1 MMIKKA
7 AVCAFVFLVILTA
20 AIVTNLRTQSAYLQE
35 NPSNGVYHMQHFQG
49 GSLLFSPREYVKIIR
64 HSPETL
70 PDQP

>member
-7 AVCAFVFLVILTA
+7 AVCAFVFLVILAA

-35 NPSNGVYHMQHFQG
+35 NPSNGVYHMQHSQG
-49 GSLLFSPREYVKIIR
+49 GAPFFSPREYVKIIR

>member
-7 AVCAFVFLVILTA
+7 AVCAFVFLMILTA
-20 AIVTNLRTQSAYLQE
+20 AIVMNLRTQSAYLQE
-35 NPSNGVYHMQHFQG
+35 NPSNGVYHMQRSQG
-49 GSLLFSPREYVKIIR
+49 GAPFFSPREYVKIIR

>member
-20 AIVTNLRTQSAYLQE
+20 AIVTNIRTQSVHLQE
-35 NPSNGVYHMQHFQG
+35 NPSTGVYHMQHSQG